1 MGRHLDAHPPH
12 FKMVLEL
19 VEYDG
24 SGDIV
29 VKCSESN
36 LVLMRKSKFD
46 VGFNVHDVLSELNK
60 EWEGSHGQ

>member
-1 MGRHLDAHPPH
+1 
-12 FKMVLEL
+12 MVLEL

-36 LVLMRKSKFD
+36 LVLMRKSKFQ

-60 EWEGSHGQ
+60 EGDGI